1 MGQTFE
7 ISGTSLSLVLYA
19 FQLVAIL
26 LVLGF
31 VVFPL
36 DSSATV
42 VLGLLFGVVA
52 LAVIFG
58 VWRLATGRDGGRHL
72 GTTEDITYDPFA
84 DPGQAAKD
92 RWEKAVR
99 RLPGRD
105 DDRD

>member
-1 MGQTFE
+1 MGRTFE

-26 LVLGF
+26 LALVF
-31 VVFPL
+31 VAFPF
-36 DSSATV
+36 DNSANV

-52 LAVIFG
+52 LAMVLG
-58 VWRLATGRDGGRHL
+58 VWRRATGRDGGSHL
-72 GTTEDITYDPFA
+72 GTAADITYDPFA

-99 RLPGRD
+99 RLPGGD